1 MKTQIEE
8 LKEKHRKDIQK
19 LNDGYEEKLRNLSIN
34 DIADISIHSEELF
47 AKDKNMARI
56 IELQVEENKSL
67 RKAVE
72 ELLSNNHQQKLA
84 FCEEKESELEKA
96 NELIEKMTEKYNKV
110 EKKLKETK
118 IYHRL
123 FRHSQS
129 IQWKYC
135 NKFYPS
141 NTFVSHSQTCAIG
154 ETGESD
160 KLDLS
165 SVEISITQ
173 TLIREDENLRKP
185 FTIYVIELNLDGET
199 WVVQRKYKEFWNLN
213 ETLTN
218 YFPNVKFPSA
228 AAQFSNKSLGDIVKK
243 KKTAAVEDRR
253 KILQRYLNGLAQ
265 IPSIRDS
272 DFFKDFI
279 CIKWVKIYFLTI
291 LCLALFQQNQFLKRS
306 ALPQCLLG
314 E

>member
-129 IQWKYC
+129 IQ
-135 NKFYPS
+135 
-141 NTFVSHSQTCAIG
+141 
-154 ETGESD
+154 
-160 KLDLS
+160 
-165 SVEISITQ
+165 
-173 TLIREDENLRKP
+173 
-185 FTIYVIELNLDGET
+185 
-199 WVVQRKYKEFWNLN
+199 
-213 ETLTN
+213 
-218 YFPNVKFPSA
+218 
-228 AAQFSNKSLGDIVKK
+228 
-243 KKTAAVEDRR
+243 
-253 KILQRYLNGLAQ
+253 
-265 IPSIRDS
+265 
-272 DFFKDFI
+272 
-279 CIKWVKIYFLTI
+279 
-291 LCLALFQQNQFLKRS
+291 
-306 ALPQCLLG
+306 
-314 E
+314 